1 MRICGLWWFYCSHSG
16 GWMPLSCGGEHWWG
30 RWGQVGRPSIEAG
43 PSRDN
48 GIVTMLICTQ
58 PPVTSSCWPT
68 HNQGHHLPLLMQ
80 PSTHRLSF
88 ISVSEVT
95 FPCSQISFLGPVP
108 SLQWPRETSRSL
120 CFLSAF
126 RTLNPCIGCP
136 LSRLW
141 SISINCT
148 WTCNISHHCHRGF
161 S

>member
-16 GWMPLSCGGEHWWG
+16 GWMPLSCGGAHWWG

-58 PPVTSSCWPT
+58 PPVISSCWPT
-68 HNQGHHLPLLMQ
+68 HNQGHHLPFLCTPPPIVCHSYLCLRWLSHAPRSPSSAVSRLCGDLGKPQSLLF
-80 PSTHRLSF
+80 SF
-88 ISVSEVT
+88 
-95 FPCSQISFLGPVP
+95 
-108 SLQWPRETSRSL
+108 SLQNIE
-120 CFLSAF
+120 
-126 RTLNPCIGCP
+126 P
-136 LSRLW
+136 LHWLPSVWLW